1 MNEQLYT
8 PKPSRLL
15 VPTAE
20 ERPLVVRDFKPFKT
34 RDPRVHALIHGKPAG
49 VRTLF
54 DEPRATQILRTM
66 LEAASTPEEAA
77 EIGTFGAVAL
87 FGASGYLFCEQQVI
101 GQGISV
107 RAVQNRYVKLPPLLD
122 RQTQEGGAE
131 AACDNAVAALDTAI
145 AYADSRFAA
154 YVNGGES
161 TAQAQ
166 ARKLATGRAMATA
179 AMRCAIIGAADFV
192 ANHSYGIYG
201 DEAQLIARDACTN
214 AMRTGREVGAE
225 TGYHPSLIQ
234 LVEPLAPFTVEMQKA
249 ASDAVHFSYREAQ
262 AAVA

>member
-15 VPTAE
+15 VPTAD

-54 DEPRATQILRTM
+54 DEPRAAQILRTM